1 MESYRIVF
9 TIQMNPLE
17 PSMHF
22 RKADMEPS
30 MHFRR
35 DNTQFLSGKMHG
47 KNDPIEPFAD
57 KFKK

>member
-1 MESYRIVF
+1 M
-9 TIQMNPLE
+9 E
-17 PSMHF
+17 PSMHS
-22 RKADMEPS
+22 RKANMEPS

-35 DNTQFLSGKMHG
+35 ENTQFLSGKMNG